1 MKRCRFVSLPA
12 RSSAFAHTGC
22 NRGKQTETCVLP
34 QGYISTSHMRWFLE
48 AEGSRNYEDE
58 DTMNALLRKL
68 DTNGDGQV
76 PTAPR
81 AHVGGIFGEDMLP

>member
-1 MKRCRFVSLPA
+1 M
-12 RSSAFAHTGC
+12 
-22 NRGKQTETCVLP
+22 QTETFVPP

-81 AHVGGIFGEDMLP
+81 AHVGRTSGKYMLP